1 MLTNDMD
8 GGQDRTA
15 RDWQGIGGGA
25 HPCSSGVREGH
36 SEEVRPDV

>member
-15 RDWQGIGGGA
+15 RDWQGVGGGHIPVA
-25 HPCSSGVREGH
+25 QGSGRVTLR
-36 SEEVRPDV
+36 R